1 MLGIKIKSHLTN
13 QNINL
18 YYNMK
23 KAKADGSGFT
33 PSYQIYW
40 VILGVFKWVECAT
53 VYKAIG
59 VQDHYLYVY
68 LFN

>member
-1 MLGIKIKSHLTN
+1 
-13 QNINL
+13 
-18 YYNMK
+18 MK